1 MEKFLK
7 NMSKYKKYLISILL
21 VVVLATVLTTVVAVK
36 STKSPESTPANTEV
50 VKFSLPVLN
59 ASITKGYNAEELQ
72 LNKSLNCWEIHKGL
86 DLLAEIGDNV
96 VACYDGEVTNIS
108 SNYLDGTTIEITHA
122 GGLKS
127 VYSGLNSNTKVKVG
141 DSVKTNDVI
150 GVVGQE
156 LALEGEEGS
165 HVHFELIK
173 DGEKVDP
180 LNYIEIGLKD

>member
-7 NMSKYKKYLISILL
+7 RMSKYKTYLYSILA
-21 VVVLATVLTTVVAVK
+21 VVILAVILTTVVAVNTNK
-36 STKSPESTPANTEV
+36 TPNSIPTNTDSI
-50 VKFSLPVLN
+50 KFSLPVLN
-59 ASITKGYNAEELQ
+59 ASITKGYNADELQ
-72 LNKSLNCWEIHKGL
+72 YNKGLNCWEIHKGL

-96 VACYDGEVTNIS
+96 LACYDGEVTNIT
-108 SNYLDGTTIEITHA
+108 SNYLDGTTIEITHSD
-122 GGLKS
+122 GLKS
-127 VYSGLNSNTKVKVG
+127 VYSGLNSDTKVRVG
-141 DSVKTNDVI
+141 DSVKINDVI
-150 GVVGQE
+150 GVVGSE